1 VDDDGHAVGSAAWQ
15 SPSTAL
21 ASHPLLFGG
30 VRSLLCC
37 RLVWLYWIS
46 PMSWAIRSLAQN
58 EFNDESYGRDGDRIA
73 GMRAGDFYLTQCVN
87 V

>member
-1 VDDDGHAVGSAAWQ
+1 MAWAIIDMTLAPYDSSATPA
-15 SPSTAL
+15 TRICVC
-21 ASHPLLFGG
+21 PL
-30 VRSLLCC
+30 VCC
-37 RLVWLYWIS
+37 RLVWLYWLS